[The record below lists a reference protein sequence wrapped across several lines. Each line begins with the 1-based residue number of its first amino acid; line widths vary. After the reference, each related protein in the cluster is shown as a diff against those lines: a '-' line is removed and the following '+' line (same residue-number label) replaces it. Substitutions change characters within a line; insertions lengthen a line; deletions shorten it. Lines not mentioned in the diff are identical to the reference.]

1 MEDDCDAF
9 IPLFNSR
16 VDVPVTPAVMISD
29 CGGISVEQDDGLPG
43 VVCTECLDALRVA
56 YKIREKCRTTDRKL
70 RKILNLIRPELPSV
84 VTLSNSPGGEVE
96 CEGIPNKEEI
106 QVQESPTPDETNLVE
121 NLSLDIKSE
130 LLPVPSVDCIEEEKE
145 TGSPDVD
152 AGMNESSSPSG
163 DQDQRCTQEVVE
175 EIQNNLEITE
185 PPVEHMKQ
193 EEIQELTHFE
203 PEYLVEELKES
214 NEEAVDDSQR
224 LDMAP
229 PLPSEET
236 SKDSPEQAELPLVVA
251 EESDALDEALV
262 YEDMEVEALE
272 EIEYVDFEAIDE
284 DFQVPE
290 SDLQEAAVCC
300 GCPMEFSSKP
310 ELEHHSKLV
319 HLPEKDKDTSLQD
332 WYMCTICYKRH
343 SSPKALELHQRSRV
357 SRKLRTCASCH
368 LVLNS
373 VRKKRHHEQLHKL
386 LPEDFA
392 VNCCGCDQV
401 VPFSQLG
408 SHAEQ
413 THLAARQTISESTK
427 LSKFVCEICFLD
439 CGIKQRLDIHQA
451 KQEIPE
457 VVLKKTNP
465 QEDEFIAPVA
475 DFGGIQR
482 FICDICEKN
491 FSTKGN
497 LKAHRILHISSDKPF
512 KCDQCDK
519 AFSKKCNYNVHMLRI
534 HSSGNQFPCGECDKS
549 FKCAS
554 NLKTHMRV
562 HTKERPYQCDFCPK
576 TFGYLSDKRR
586 HEVGHSGNYPFK
598 CDLCGKPFARKTLL
612 SRHLDAC
619 RKRLSKKSLGGR
631 SKVES
636 ESHESTHACDLCED
650 WFSTMEELADHH
662 ANMHIQTLD
671 EASYDAEVEIE

>member
-1 MEDDCDAF
+1 MNTTDICRACMEDDCDAF

-106 QVQESPTPDETNLVE
+106 QVQESPTPDETNL
-121 NLSLDIKSE
+121 
-130 LLPVPSVDCIEEEKE
+130 
-145 TGSPDVD
+145 
-152 AGMNESSSPSG
+152 
-163 DQDQRCTQEVVE
+163 
-175 EIQNNLEITE
+175 
-185 PPVEHMKQ
+185 

-236 SKDSPEQAELPLVVA
+236 K
-251 EESDALDEALV
+251 
-262 YEDMEVEALE
+262 
-272 EIEYVDFEAIDE
+272 IEYVDFEAIDE

-300 GCPMEFSSKP
+300 GCPM
-310 ELEHHSKLV
+310 
-319 HLPEKDKDTSLQD
+319 D
-332 WYMCTICYKRH
+332 
-343 SSPKALELHQRSRV
+343 
-357 SRKLRTCASCH
+357 
-368 LVLNS
+368 
-373 VRKKRHHEQLHKL
+373 
-386 LPEDFA
+386 
-392 VNCCGCDQV
+392 
-401 VPFSQLG
+401 
-408 SHAEQ
+408 
-413 THLAARQTISESTK
+413 
-427 LSKFVCEICFLD
+427 
-439 CGIKQRLDIHQA
+439 
-451 KQEIPE
+451 
-457 VVLKKTNP
+457 
-465 QEDEFIAPVA
+465 
-475 DFGGIQR
+475 
-482 FICDICEKN
+482 
-491 FSTKGN
+491 
-497 LKAHRILHISSDKPF
+497 SDKPF

-549 FKCAS
+549 FKCVS

-631 SKVES
+631 SKVE
-636 ESHESTHACDLCED
+636 
-650 WFSTMEELADHH
+650 
-662 ANMHIQTLD
+662 
-671 EASYDAEVEIE
+671 